1 MSYITISINQEAYNF
16 LKSLKAK
23 DESFSDVIF
32 KFKEKKGSKEAI
44 MKYFGVLKDKGIDWN
59 EKEKRMKEFRG
70 EVDSR
75 FEETA
80 KYMEEARRVKFG

>member
-16 LKSLKAK
+16 LKSLKAG
-23 DESFSDVIF
+23 DESFSDVIL

-59 EKEKRMKEFRG
+59 EKEKRMKGFRG
-70 EVDSR
+70 EV
-75 FEETA
+75 EERINSTTR
-80 KYMEEARRVKFG
+80 YMRGLNNK

>member
-1 MSYITISINQEAYNF
+1 MNIAIKDEAYNF
-16 LKSLKAK
+16 LKSLKAG
-23 DESFSDVIF
+23 DESFSDVIL

-70 EVDSR
+70 EV
-75 FEETA
+75 EERINSTTR
-80 KYMEEARRVKFG
+80 YMRGLNNK

>member
-1 MSYITISINQEAYNF
+1 MGSMNIAIKDEAYNF
-16 LKSLKAK
+16 LKSLKAG
-23 DESFSDVIF
+23 DESFSDVIL

-70 EVDSR
+70 EV
-75 FEETA
+75 EERINSTTR
-80 KYMEEARRVKFG
+80 YMRGLNNK